1 MMKKIIILLLTAASL
16 TLGGCTNNTGEAT
29 IINEEE
35 YIVEDVNIRNSD
47 DALQRLKDGNAR
59 FLADDSALINVTSER
74 RNELLNHQNPYAII
88 VSCSDSRVT
97 PSLIF
102 NVGLG
107 EIFDIRIAGNVV
119 DDDAL
124 GSIEYAVDH
133 LHSPLLVIMGHE
145 SCGAVTAA
153 YDSVKN
159 GVPTEGK
166 IASIV
171 EKIAPVISDSNNV
184 DEAIHKN
191 INAVYDE
198 VLKDEIIK
206 KAVNEGKLSIVK
218 AYYDLDG
225 TVIFE

>member
-97 PSLIF
+97 PSLI
-102 NVGLG
+102 
-107 EIFDIRIAGNVV
+107 
-119 DDDAL
+119 
-124 GSIEYAVDH
+124 
-133 LHSPLLVIMGHE
+133 
-145 SCGAVTAA
+145 
-153 YDSVKN
+153 
-159 GVPTEGK
+159 
-166 IASIV
+166 
-171 EKIAPVISDSNNV
+171 
-184 DEAIHKN
+184 
-191 INAVYDE
+191 
-198 VLKDEIIK
+198 
-206 KAVNEGKLSIVK
+206 
-218 AYYDLDG
+218 
-225 TVIFE
+225 

>member
-35 YIVEDVNIRNSD
+35 YIVEDVNIRNSN

>member
-1 MMKKIIILLLTAASL
+1 MVQNQYFVITKWQKA
-16 TLGGCTNNTGEAT
+16 
-29 IINEEE
+29 NEEQSSLASFLICCSE
-35 YIVEDVNIRNSD
+35 LSFSNH
-47 DALQRLKDGNAR
+47 
-59 FLADDSALINVTSER
+59 FLA
-74 RNELLNHQNPYAII
+74 
-88 VSCSDSRVT
+88 
-97 PSLIF
+97 F
-102 NVGLG
+102 G
-107 EIFDIRIAGNVV
+107 

-145 SCGAVTAA
+145 GCGAVTAA

-184 DEAIHKN
+184 AEAIHKN

-206 KAVNEGKLSIVK
+206 KSVNEGKLSIVK

>member
-35 YIVEDVNIRNSD
+35 YIVEDVNIRDSN

-145 SCGAVTAA
+145 GCGAVTAA

-184 DEAIHKN
+184 AEAIHKN

>member
-1 MMKKIIILLLTAASL
+1 
-16 TLGGCTNNTGEAT
+16 
-29 IINEEE
+29 
-35 YIVEDVNIRNSD
+35 
-47 DALQRLKDGNAR
+47 
-59 FLADDSALINVTSER
+59 
-74 RNELLNHQNPYAII
+74 
-88 VSCSDSRVT
+88 
-97 PSLIF
+97 
-102 NVGLG
+102 
-107 EIFDIRIAGNVV
+107 
-119 DDDAL
+119 
-124 GSIEYAVDH
+124 
-133 LHSPLLVIMGHE
+133 MGHE
-145 SCGAVTAA
+145 GCGAVTAA